1 MKRNRILDFF
11 FPPKCMLCGTL
22 LQEGTTFLCQPCS
35 YPVPI
40 PDPLPLPGTGS
51 CRAPFRYEGKAKAA
65 VRRFK
70 FNGCRC
76 YAGGMALHM
85 SRLLREPKPELITWI
100 PVSRRRRL
108 ERGYDQAELLAK
120 ELSALSGIP
129 SARLLNR
136 RHTARQST
144 AKSKEARRTN
154 VAGAFSL
161 RETADLSGRRILLID
176 DICTTGATLGEAAK
190 VLRKAGAEVDCLAFA
205 LTEKY

>member
-1 MKRNRILDFF
+1 MKRNRLLDFF
-11 FPPKCMLCGTL
+11 FPPKCMFCGKL
-22 LQEGTTFLCQPCS
+22 LMEGTTFLCEACS
-35 YPVPI
+35 APVPR

-51 CRAPFRYEGKAKAA
+51 CRAPFRYEGTAKAA
-65 VRRFK
+65 VRRYK

-85 SRLLREPKPELITWI
+85 SRLLRDNRPDLITWV
-100 PVSRRRRL
+100 PVSGLRRL
-108 ERGYDQAELLAK
+108 ERGYDQSELLAK

-129 SARLLNR
+129 YSRLLNR

-144 AKSKEARRTN
+144 VKSKEARRSN

-161 RETADLSGRRILLID
+161 REPAELSGKRILLLD
-176 DICTTGATLGEAAK
+176 DICTTGSTLGEAAK